1 MKRLGGEKRGS
12 LGEPFEK
19 GIRIFSLMFP
29 GNISCLFYFDSPGS
43 KVSIINF
50 DNAKR
55 QSLILA
61 TVFSL
66 IHLILY
72 NHLSKYP
79 DEKLYKFFRAFFT
92 LHSYFIFHS
101 IMFVSSWISLTLIS
115 EESKFIATISWSNYL
130 FFCLII

>member
-1 MKRLGGEKRGS
+1 MKRLVGEKRGS

-50 DNAKR
+50 DNEKR

-61 TVFSL
+61 TVFSF
-66 IHLILY
+66 IPLY
-72 NHLSKYP
+72 
-79 DEKLYKFFRAFFT
+79 F
-92 LHSYFIFHS
+92 
-101 IMFVSSWISLTLIS
+101 
-115 EESKFIATISWSNYL
+115 
-130 FFCLII
+130 

>member
-1 MKRLGGEKRGS
+1 MENMKRLVGEKRGS

-29 GNISCLFYFDSPGS
+29 GNISCLFYFDSQGS

-61 TVFSL
+61 TVFSF
-66 IHLILY
+66 IPLY
-72 NHLSKYP
+72 
-79 DEKLYKFFRAFFT
+79 F
-92 LHSYFIFHS
+92 
-101 IMFVSSWISLTLIS
+101 
-115 EESKFIATISWSNYL
+115 
-130 FFCLII
+130 

>member
-1 MKRLGGEKRGS
+1 MENMKRLVGEKRGS

-61 TVFSL
+61 TVFSFFP
-66 IHLILY
+66 LY
-72 NHLSKYP
+72 
-79 DEKLYKFFRAFFT
+79 F
-92 LHSYFIFHS
+92 
-101 IMFVSSWISLTLIS
+101 
-115 EESKFIATISWSNYL
+115 
-130 FFCLII
+130 

>member
-1 MKRLGGEKRGS
+1 MENMKRLVGEKRGS

-29 GNISCLFYFDSPGS
+29 GTISCLFYFDSPGS

-61 TVFSL
+61 TVFSF
-66 IHLILY
+66 IPLY
-72 NHLSKYP
+72 
-79 DEKLYKFFRAFFT
+79 F
-92 LHSYFIFHS
+92 
-101 IMFVSSWISLTLIS
+101 
-115 EESKFIATISWSNYL
+115 
-130 FFCLII
+130 